1 MSRWDGVDFGG
12 IDCQQFVELV
22 TDYLE
27 DRLDGPT
34 RASFEQHVQA
44 CPGCDTYLD
53 QIRESRRALGRVV
66 LDTISPD
73 ARGQLLAA
81 FRTWRSERS
90 GGSGSG

>member
-12 IDCQQFVELV
+12 IDCREFAELV

-27 DRLDGPT
+27 DRLDGLT
-34 RASFEQHVQA
+34 RACFEQHLRA

-53 QIRESRRALGRVV
+53 QIRESRRVLGRVV
-66 LDTISPD
+66 LDTISAD

-81 FRTWRSERS
+81 FRTWRSGRS